1 MISFMSSN
9 DRKAKITPETVAES
23 VQLKEIWERTGNLPS
38 QAVFGEVNGIGGQ
51 SAVNSFLNGKTPLSL
66 KAARGFA
73 KGLGCNIA
81 DFSPRLAALDTS
93 WPFELVDRERYD
105 ALPPA
110 LRFKAQ
116 VRMMDEIE
124 QLERAVLANGTHS

>member
-1 MISFMSSN
+1 MSKN
-9 DRKAKITPETVAES
+9 DRKAKITPETRAES
-23 VQLKEIWERTGNLPS
+23 ARLKEIWDRSNNIPS
-38 QAVFGEVNGIGGQ
+38 QSVFGEANGIGGQ
-51 SAVNSFLNGKTPLSL
+51 SAVTSFLNGKTPISL

-73 KGLGCNIA
+73 KGLGCSIA

-93 WPFELVDRERYD
+93 WPFELVDRERYE

-124 QLERAVLANGTHS
+124 RIEQQGQTVLANGTSN